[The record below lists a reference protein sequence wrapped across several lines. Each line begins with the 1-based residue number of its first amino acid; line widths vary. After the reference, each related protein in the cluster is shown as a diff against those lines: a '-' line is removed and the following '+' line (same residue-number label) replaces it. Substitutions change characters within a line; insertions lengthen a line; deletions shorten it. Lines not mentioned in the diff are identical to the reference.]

1 MEGERIKEIMI
12 QRKNMKY
19 RLVFQGIIVGLV
31 TGVVIVLNRILINKF
46 SLLFNNFYSWGN
58 KDLLKAILVIG
69 ILATIG
75 IIVGIM
81 VRHDFR

>member
-31 TGVVIVLNRILINKF
+31 TGVVIVLNRILINSRYF
-46 SLLFNNFYSWGN
+46 L
-58 KDLLKAILVIG
+58 
-69 ILATIG
+69 
-75 IIVGIM
+75 IIFIHGEI
-81 VRHDFR
+81 RIY

>member
-46 SLLFNNFYSWGN
+46 SLLFNNFY
-58 KDLLKAILVIG
+58 
-69 ILATIG
+69 
-75 IIVGIM
+75 
-81 VRHDFR
+81 